1 VTESNAGSGRRIAIL
16 GPTASG
22 KSRLG
27 RRLGERLGVRV
38 VELDALL
45 HRPNWQPSPLKE
57 FREAV
62 TGALDDGADAWV
74 CVGNYTSRVGD
85 IVLARAQTILW
96 LRLPFWLT
104 FWRLLKRTV
113 ARAWS
118 RELLWGTNRESW
130 RKSFLSRESILWW
143 SITQRTAH
151 FDEMRRA
158 LERIE
163 HNAELIE
170 LWSDE
175 DVEEFVASLNTG
187 RPSD

>member
-1 VTESNAGSGRRIAIL
+1 
-16 GPTASG
+16 
-22 KSRLG
+22 
-27 RRLGERLGVRV
+27 
-38 VELDALL
+38 VELDALF
-45 HRPNWQPSPLKE
+45 HRPNWQPTPLKE

-62 TGALDDGADAWV
+62 AGALDDGADAWV

-85 IVLARAQTILW
+85 IVLPRAETILW
-96 LRLPFWLT
+96 LRLPFRLT

-118 RELLWGTNRESW
+118 QELLWGTNRESW

-151 FDEMRRA
+151 YESVGRA
-158 LERIE
+158 LEEIE
-163 HNAELIE
+163 HNAELVE

-175 DVEEFVASLNTG
+175 DVEEIVRSSSRKSAG
-187 RPSD
+187 